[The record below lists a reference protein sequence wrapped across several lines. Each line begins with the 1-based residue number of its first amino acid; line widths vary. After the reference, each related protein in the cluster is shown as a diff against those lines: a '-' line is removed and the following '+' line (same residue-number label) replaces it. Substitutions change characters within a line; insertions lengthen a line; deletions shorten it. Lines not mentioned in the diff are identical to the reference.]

1 MYITNSIRRF
11 LQLGSLAFIFAL
23 GTTAASAQVGLG
35 MSPMR
40 LELRM
45 NAGTQYSGA
54 LNLSNTANAKLRI
67 RTELLD
73 FFIDGEDTPQFGRE
87 WKQETPYSC
96 RKWLSINPMEI
107 EAPESSQVIARYTIR
122 VPEGTPE
129 GGYHCAAGFTT
140 LPPAEQVSGTGLH
153 MAVRVVTAF
162 YVVVGAPTV
171 QGALKEI
178 KLEPVA
184 PDAKNPAPGWQ
195 AVVVVD
201 NPTLVHFRPQ
211 GQLALIDGSG
221 KVLETLD
228 FPQLPV
234 LPKRS
239 QRFIFKLKTGMNDA
253 SYTLRARVDVGT
265 GILQEGTASVVVPKS
280 GH

>member
-11 LQLGSLAFIFAL
+11 LQLGSVALLFAL
-23 GTTAASAQVGLG
+23 ASTATSAQVGLG

-45 NAGTQYSGA
+45 NAGAQYSGA
-54 LNLSNTANAKLRI
+54 LNLSNTAKAKLRI
-67 RTELLD
+67 RAELLD
-73 FFIDGEDTPQFGRE
+73 FFIDGNDTPQFGRE
-87 WKQETPYSC
+87 WKQEAAYSC

-162 YVVVGAPTV
+162 YVVVGTPAV

-178 KLEPVA
+178 NLEPVP
-184 PDAKNPAPGWQ
+184 PDAKNPSPGWQ
-195 AVVVVD
+195 AVVVLD
-201 NPTLVHFRPQ
+201 NPTLVHYRPQ
-211 GQLALIDGSG
+211 GQLALIDSTG
-221 KVLETLD
+221 KILETLD
-228 FPQLPV
+228 FAQLPV

-239 QRFIFKLKTGMNDA
+239 QRFLFQLKTNMEDA

-265 GILQEGTASVVVPKS
+265 GVLQEGTATVVVPKS
-280 GH
+280 VR